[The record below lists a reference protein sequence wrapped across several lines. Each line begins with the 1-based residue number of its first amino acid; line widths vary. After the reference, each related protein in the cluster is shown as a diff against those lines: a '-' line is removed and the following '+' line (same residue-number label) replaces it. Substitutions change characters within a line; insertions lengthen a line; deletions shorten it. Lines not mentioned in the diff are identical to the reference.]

1 MEKKITGNPVPWDSI
16 STEIW
21 AADHQVCNGP
31 AYLFAVHLTANSTG
45 VSTADVYDGHTTGG
59 TKKVALSAFA
69 DGSDPRAFYPPIFCS
84 QGIYLDC
91 GSNVDSV
98 MVQFLRKRE

>member
-1 MEKKITGNPVPWDSI
+1 MEKKITGNPISWDLI
-16 STEIW
+16 ITEIW
-21 AADHQVCNGP
+21 TADHIVSPGP
-31 AYLFAVHLTANSTG
+31 AYLFAVHLVSNSTG
-45 VSTADVYDGHTTGG
+45 VSTADVYDGHGTGG
-59 TKKVALSAFA
+59 TNKVALSAFA

-98 MVQFLRKRE
+98 MIQYMRKHA